1 MSSLSEIIAQ
11 NVVDSL
17 PVGLLIVDQT
27 GDFVTANPTAAAI
40 LGFSQAE
47 LLGRGLGEL
56 FFTNDANYRF
66 GQVLVDVIQKEL
78 VGLCREVP
86 YHTPKGATLR
96 LSIISSYLRGEAA
109 QAGVVIILHDITEL
123 SRMQRRET
131 EILMEVNKIQEEKI
145 RSLSRLADSVAHQIR
160 NPAAAIGGFAA
171 RLEKL
176 LAAHGLA
183 SDYPGIII
191 DEAKRLENL
200 VATVARFAALSKL
213 RLAPASLADILDD
226 ARRQTEKRA
235 AALGRTVTWQMALP
249 EAELIVDPQL
259 LAAALTELFQNA
271 LQYAARDQVTIRV
284 TGTLASEHVHLQ
296 VADDGPGIAADD
308 RPNIFDPFYSSR
320 PDGAGMGLPL
330 AQGILIEHNGSI
342 ELAPGTGPGARFNLT
357 IPLFPRQ
364 PAPRFGEPAPTAE
377 QSLVLRPHCG

>member
-191 DEAKRLENL
+191 DEAKRLESL

-213 RLAPASLADILDD
+213 RLAPASTGRHPRRR
-226 ARRQTEKRA
+226 RRQTEKRA

-271 LQYAARDQVTIRV
+271 LQYAARDQVTIR
-284 TGTLASEHVHLQ
+284 G
-296 VADDGPGIAADD
+296 D
-308 RPNIFDPFYSSR
+308 R
-320 PDGAGMGLPL
+320 
-330 AQGILIEHNGSI
+330 
-342 ELAPGTGPGARFNLT
+342 ARS
-357 IPLFPRQ
+357 PRSMSTC
-364 PAPRFGEPAPTAE
+364 R
-377 QSLVLRPHCG
+377 